1 MTPDARRPSHRLAR
15 RRWRLGSGLVLFG
28 YVASHLVNHALGL
41 VSLETAETMLRVAVS
56 AWASLP
62 GTLLLYG
69 AVGVHVALAFVALY
83 ERRTL
88 RMPAVEIVRYVLGF
102 AIPVLL
108 IGHVAATRAAAEL
121 GASPVYERIVWQ
133 VVRSDAEWRLLGQ
146 LVFVWIHAT
155 IGLFMWLRPRP
166 WFARWS
172 HGLFALACLVPVLA
186 ALGFL
191 AMTKELAA
199 QAQSPAFVSVQAAYD
214 EELDAVQRGALE
226 RTRDFW
232 LYGYLALLAAVF
244 AARHLRS
251 AVARRRGSALTLTY
265 PGRQIEVPRGF
276 TVLEASRAHHI
287 PHLSLCGGRAR
298 CSTCRVQVA
307 PLSACPPPSDEET
320 GTLTRISAPADVRL
334 ACQLRPID
342 DIAVTPVLAPDGTQA
357 PPGRRGVE
365 RDIVV
370 LFTDLRRWTG
380 LSERQLPFDLVYVQ
394 NQFYAAVGD
403 AVSAAG
409 GLPNQFV
416 GDSVMA
422 IFGLETDLPE
432 ACRRALDAA
441 RGIES
446 RMRVVNDRLQ
456 REFAHRLDHGI
467 GLHAGP
473 AVVGEVGWRD
483 TRTTSAVGDT
493 VNTAAR
499 LQELTKTYGVRAVVS
514 EVVARGAGLPVAG
527 LAAHDIE
534 VRGRQGTL
542 AVFALPSVALA
553 PATAA

>member
-1 MTPDARRPSHRLAR
+1 MTPDARPSRRLSR
-15 RRWRLGSGLVLFG
+15 RRWRLASGLVLFG
-28 YVASHLVNHALGL
+28 YVTTHLVNHALGL
-41 VSLETAETMLRVAVS
+41 VSLDAAEAMLRVAVRIWGS
-56 AWASLP
+56 VP

-88 RMPAVEIVRYVLGF
+88 RMPLVEIVRYVLGF
-102 AIPVLL
+102 TIPLLL
-108 IGHVAATRAAAEL
+108 IPHVTATRLAAEL
-121 GASPVYERIVWQ
+121 GASPVYGRVVWQ
-133 VVRSDAEWRLLGQ
+133 IVQADLAPQQLTLLT
-146 LVFVWIHAT
+146 VVWIHAT

-172 HGLFALACLVPVLA
+172 HALFALACLVPVLA

-199 QAQSPAFVSVQAAYD
+199 EAANPAFATAQAAYR
-214 EELDAVQRGALE
+214 EELDAAQRAALE
-226 RTRDFW
+226 RMRDGWF
-232 LYGYLALLAAVF
+232 YGYVALFAAVIL
-244 AARHLRS
+244 ARQVR
-251 AVARRRGSALTLTY
+251 AVLGRRRGSVVTLTY
-265 PGRQIEVPRGF
+265 PDREVQVPRGF

-298 CSTCRVQVA
+298 CSTCRVRVA
-307 PLSACPPPSDEET
+307 PLAACPPPTDEERR
-320 GTLTRISAPADVRL
+320 TLTRISAPEDLRL
-334 ACQLRPID
+334 ACQLRPLA
-342 DIAVTPVLAPDGTQA
+342 DIAVTPVLALDGTHA
-357 PPGRRGVE
+357 PPGRKSIE

-380 LSERQLPFDLVYVQ
+380 LSEKQLPFDLVYVQ

-403 AVSAAG
+403 AVCAAG

-422 IFGLETDLPE
+422 IFGLETDLNE

-441 RGIES
+441 RGIEA
-446 RMRVVNDRLQ
+446 RMRAVNDRLQ

-514 EVVARGAGLPVAG
+514 EVVVRGAGLVVDG
-527 LAAHDIE
+527 CAAHEIE
-534 VRGRQGTL
+534 VRGRQATL
-542 AVFALPSVALA
+542 TVFALPSLALA
-553 PATAA
+553 TTATG